1 MQSKNPNDE
10 IRYKKYRNVFRKV
23 ADAAEKSFYKN
34 MFDAKSNS
42 VRQLW
47 NNLNEVISCKGK
59 KSKTCNISKLIIN
72 NQPVTS
78 AVDISNALN
87 TYFSTIGET
96 LVNELSKHHSM
107 PKSFQLYCGQSL
119 VNSMFC
125 GPTNKLELLK
135 LISNLNTTKSPG
147 ADNIGAKLVRQ
158 SADAIIDPL
167 VYIYNLSFSTG
178 LVPNKLKIAKV
189 IPIYKKGDPFSPGNY
204 RPISLLS
211 IFDKLLEKLMYSRL
225 YNHLQQHKLLY
236 EYQFGFR
243 VNYST
248 SLALIEVLDKIYDN
262 LDDGKIVCG
271 VYLDLQKAFDTVS
284 HDILL
289 AKLINYGVRGIVH
302 DWFKSYLHN
311 RQQFTKVCNA
321 SSQMCTIN
329 FGVPQGSVL
338 GPLLF

>member
-1 MQSKNPNDE
+1 M
-10 IRYKKYRNVFRKV
+10 VFSLST
-23 ADAAEKSFYKN
+23 A
-34 MFDAKSNS
+34 
-42 VRQLW
+42 
-47 NNLNEVISCKGK
+47 
-59 KSKTCNISKLIIN
+59 
-72 NQPVTS
+72 
-78 AVDISNALN
+78 
-87 TYFSTIGET
+87 TY
-96 LVNELSKHHSM
+96 
-107 PKSFQLYCGQSL
+107 
-119 VNSMFC
+119 
-125 GPTNKLELLK
+125 
-135 LISNLNTTKSPG
+135 
-147 ADNIGAKLVRQ
+147 
-158 SADAIIDPL
+158 
-167 VYIYNLSFSTG
+167 
-178 LVPNKLKIAKV
+178 
-189 IPIYKKGDPFSPGNY
+189 
-204 RPISLLS
+204 
-211 IFDKLLEKLMYSRL
+211 
-225 YNHLQQHKLLY
+225 LQQHKLLY